1 MAARADNVSLSLTST
16 QRLALE
22 KIAFIGL
29 ELAGEFDLVDQ
40 LPAARSALRLLR
52 SDSALSRGE
61 AQALADA
68 CVVGLRAAERLRL
81 IQSTAAAEQGLSAL
95 QATLPKRR

>member
-1 MAARADNVSLSLTST
+1 MVGRGADVSLSLAPT

-22 KIAFIGL
+22 KIAHIGL

-40 LPAARSALRLLR
+40 LPAARSALRLLQAE
-52 SDSALSRGE
+52 SALTRGD

-68 CVVGLRAAERLRL
+68 CDVGLRAAKRLRL
-81 IQSTAAAEQGLSAL
+81 IQSTAAAEEGLGAL
-95 QATLPKRR
+95 KAALAKRR